1 MAKIPNALREPIGTA
16 FPANVVL
23 VGTIMPDGYVQISP
37 RGSTLVFDDETIAF
51 WDRGSGHTHDNMK
64 DGDKVTLFF
73 RDPELR
79 ASGVLPAGGVARFYG
94 TVTIHADGP
103 TRDAVWDR
111 MIEPE
116 KNAAADKKGRA
127 VLVAIERAEDL
138 KHNPL
143 EL

>member
-79 ASGVLPAGGVARFYG
+79 ARAYYRRAASPGFTAPLRSMPTAPPAMQFG
-94 TVTIHADGP
+94 TV
-103 TRDAVWDR
+103 
-111 MIEPE
+111 
-116 KNAAADKKGRA
+116 
-127 VLVAIERAEDL
+127 
-138 KHNPL
+138 
-143 EL
+143 

>member
-1 MAKIPNALREPIGTA
+1 MAKIPEALREPIHTA

-23 VGTIMPDGYVQISP
+23 VGTILPDGFVQISP

-51 WDRGSGHTHDNMK
+51 WDRGSGRTHDNMK

-103 TRDAVWDR
+103 TREAVWDR

-116 KNAAADKKGRA
+116 NKADAYKKRRA
-127 VLVAIERAEDL
+127 LLVAIESADDL
-138 KHNPL
+138 RNNPL
-143 EL
+143 